1 MDSKTTPI
9 FVKEISAN
17 VKGSIENVELGY
29 RTLIVGPNGTGKSA
43 ITNALELAVSGAASD
58 VAGRTTLALP
68 IELMSLANDGDKKL
82 WADATLSN
90 GEIAKFAV
98 TGTTAKA
105 TKPVR
110 THPMSLGVDCLP
122 LRDVKEAILG
132 SADKARRF
140 FVRWAVGDVG
150 IAEVQKRV
158 PMLHRKRFAD
168 YADSQVDGNALGIL
182 LEAQTYAGKQKRSAA
197 ADAKAAQKL
206 IDDIG
211 EGLGKNPIQSD
222 VAAKRIEL
230 AIARTAYE
238 GLRAQIMNDAD
249 DRRRAAQNKT
259 LAGQIANATTQ
270 LQKVKEYGA
279 SLAPITFIDP
289 PVPTAHGKVKLALAE
304 VLQFNVRGN
313 FDDCLSCGTDVGK
326 EAIRSRFGELAKA
339 LSADIETHQAYQAAQ
354 QNADWLQ
361 QEHKMVAA
369 HIAQFELEIERGQT
383 AMNAISVKTPA
394 DMENLSAKIFDA
406 ENKVHAFDQE
416 LARLLEART
425 GWENLAGAQARCT
438 ASSTEARE
446 WKEFE
451 KACSQVVKALMDT
464 GVNSFIEKV
473 NAFLPAGDV
482 FGMSLRDGTRE
493 VLRLGLVAKGG
504 SIHSALSG
512 AEWTRVTAA
521 IAAACID
528 HDNDQTLKVIIPEDR
543 AWDAK
548 TLGATMKAFAKI
560 PAQVIIAST
569 VRPAGKL
576 PKGWTLIEV
585 GTQEKVQKP
594 KTTKTRKGVDKF
606 VNGAPSNGKPA
617 KLDLPPLVLQ

>member
-29 RTLIVGPNGTGKSA
+29 RTLIVGSNGTGKSA

-90 GEIAKFAV
+90 GEIAQFAV

-105 TKPVR
+105 SKPVR

-150 IAEVQKRV
+150 IEEVKNRV
-158 PMLHRKRFAD
+158 PMLHRKRFVD
-168 YADSQVDGNALGIL
+168 YADSQADGNALRIL

-238 GLRAQIMNDAD
+238 GLRAKIMNDAED
-249 DRRRAAQNKT
+249 QRRAAQNKT
-259 LAGQIANATTQ
+259 LARHIAHTAKQ
-270 LQKVKEYGA
+270 LQQVKEYGA
-279 SLAPITFIDP
+279 TLAPITFIDP
-289 PVPTAHGKVKLALAE
+289 PAPTAHGKVKLALAE

-313 FDDCLSCGTDVGK
+313 FDDCLSCGTAVGK
-326 EAIRSRFGELAKA
+326 ELIRSRFDELAKA
-339 LSADIETHQAYQAAQ
+339 LSAEIETHQAYQAAQ

-361 QEHKMVAA
+361 QEHKMVAT
-369 HIAQFELEIERGQT
+369 HIAQFELELKRDQT
-383 AMNAISVKTPA
+383 ALKETVKTPA
-394 DMENLSAKIFDA
+394 DMENLAAKIFDA

-473 NAFLPAGDV
+473 NAYLPAGDV

-493 VLRLGLVAKGG
+493 VLRLGLAAKGG
-504 SIHSALSG
+504 KIHSALSG

-576 PKGWTLIEV
+576 PKGWTLIEM
-585 GTQEKVQKP
+585 GKQEKVQKP
-594 KTTKTRKGVDKF
+594 KTTKKRKSVDEF
-606 VNGAPSNGKPA
+606 VNGDSSNGKPA